1 MSVQFFD
8 LAQAETAIKADSIC
22 KAIGTALQKAYP
34 GRQWYV
40 DVSIAGGVA
49 NIMCPAISTRYAYV
63 LHINKTADQLQ
74 KDTIK
79 AGGQILEMFKLSR
92 DKDATGGEESL
103 ARNLRGEALHVAT
116 GL

>member
-1 MSVQFFD
+1 MSIQFFD
-8 LAQAETAIKADSIC
+8 STQAETAIKADAVC
-22 KAIGTALQKAYP
+22 KAIGTALQKNYP

-40 DVSIAGGVA
+40 DVSIKGGTA
-49 NIMCPAISTRYAYV
+49 NIMCPAISTRHAYV

-74 KDTIK
+74 KDTVK

-92 DKDATGGEESL
+92 QKLAVGGEEFL
-103 ARNLRGEALHVAT
+103 LRDARGEAIHAAT